1 MTGPAKT
8 GSALS
13 PTELRSIFGRNLREL
28 CENSQ
33 PITVIC
39 REIGINRTQFNRYL
53 SGEAF
58 PRPDILARICTHF
71 DVDARILLEPLEDLR
86 RALPDRFLIE
96 MRDKLLIGKSRP
108 VDPALLPDAIYR
120 FWRKSFMFQGKI
132 VTNLAL
138 IRSHGEVTLF
148 KGFEENLL
156 AQQENPNA
164 RRFPRLAYHG
174 LVRQHIDGISIYCQ
188 DRQNQS
194 NITFFEFGLE
204 GNMRFYPGFSLLVRR
219 RIDGM
224 NRMTAAVLERL
235 PHDPALWRSIVRQDT
250 VHDLSYA
257 PPLVQRA
264 LARIPDG
271 L

>member
-1 MTGPAKT
+1 MAK
-8 GSALS
+8 APLS
-13 PTELRSIFGRNLREL
+13 PTEVRSIFGRNLREL
-28 CENSQ
+28 CDGGP
-33 PITVIC
+33 PISVLC
-39 REIGINRTQFNRYL
+39 QQIGINRTQFNRYL
-53 SGEAF
+53 AGEAF

-71 DVDARILLEPLEDLR
+71 EVDARILLEPLEDLR
-86 RALPDRFLIE
+86 RSIPDRFLLE
-96 MRDKLLIGKSRP
+96 MRDKLLIGRSRP
-108 VDPALLPDAIYR
+108 VDPEVLPDAVYR

-132 VTNLAL
+132 VTNVAL
-138 IRSHGEVTLF
+138 IRTRDEVTLF

-164 RRFPRLAYHG
+164 RRFPRLAYFG
-174 LVRQHIDGISIYCQ
+174 LVRQHLDGVSIYCQ

-194 NITFFEFGLE
+194 NINFFEFGLE

-235 PHDPALWRSIVRQDT
+235 PHDPALWRAIVRQDT
-250 VHDLSYA
+250 VHDMSYA
-257 PPLVQRA
+257 PPIIQRA
-264 LARIPDG
+264 LSRIPDG